1 MKKQQEN
8 QKFIIRT
15 DRAGVYFGE
24 IKEISGDTAVLRNCR
39 MLYYWAG
46 AATTMQ
52 LAVDGV
58 KNPNECKFT
67 IFVDEMMVH
76 GVISYIPCTEKAI
89 KSISNVAI
97 WKL

>member
-1 MKKQQEN
+1 MKTEQKN

-24 IKEISGDTAVLRNCR
+24 IKKINGSTAVLQNCR
-39 MLYYWAG
+39 MLYYWDG

-58 KNPNECKFT
+58 AKPENCKFT
-67 IFVDEMMVH
+67 VFVEQMTVD

-89 KSISNVAI
+89 ESISNVAI

>member
-1 MKKQQEN
+1 MKTEQKN

-24 IKEISGDTAVLRNCR
+24 IKEISGKTAVLRNCR
-39 MLYYWAG
+39 MLYYWDG

-58 KNPNECKFT
+58 SKPNRCKFT
-67 IFVDEMMVH
+67 IFVDEMLVN
-76 GVISYIPCTEKAI
+76 GVISYIRCTEKAI
-89 KSISNVAI
+89 ESISNVAI